1 MRKKPQIFTSLQS
14 QDEPVSSDILDMLA
28 EPMGEAVIRQIVRA
42 VLLEQMELE
51 PTAEPE
57 FTKNE
62 WILLKPG
69 DPRREEIKKD
79 LYNMVQGVYSG
90 VGGHPKITDADS
102 LERYTYWIVEDL
114 DEDPQIDV
122 AMFGKP
128 KSMGNKLGAAANDGT
143 KVASNAYKEKSAE
156 LRKGG
161 TVGGIGNW
169 WGEVS
174 GKPAYALLKRGA
186 PVIEDEDTV
195 RALLKGKPIEW
206 HGQHPDPAAPPLFQS
221 AWGWYTRTDLGFTK
235 IIVGSPG

>member
-1 MRKKPQIFTSLQS
+1 MRKKPLIFTSLQA
-14 QDEPVSSDILDMLA
+14 QNDPVPPDILDMLE
-28 EPMGEAVIRQIVRA
+28 EPMVEAVIRQIVRA
-42 VLLEQMELE
+42 VLLEQALEE
-51 PTAEPE
+51 PTEVSIPKG
-57 FTKNE
+57 T
-62 WILLKPG
+62 WLLLKSG
-69 DPRREEIKKD
+69 DPRREEVKAD
-79 LYNMVQGVYSG
+79 LYDMVCSTYEA
-90 VGGHPKITDADS
+90 VGGHPKICDLNS
-102 LERYTYWIVEDL
+102 LDRYTYWIVEDL

-128 KSMGNKLGAAANDGT
+128 KAMGNKLGAAANDGST
-143 KVASNAYKEKSAE
+143 AAASAYKTKSAE

-161 TVGGIGNW
+161 TIGGIGNW

-186 PVIEDEDTV
+186 PVIEDEATV

-206 HGQHPDPAAPPLFQS
+206 HGQHPDPSAAPLFQS